1 MVGWDS
7 GGLDH
12 GRTRTNNTHVQNFK
26 SEKKLQIQI
35 KTTMATYPKKLSP
48 QDYSDRVLQCV
59 KSSNLHF
66 SISETPFSVH
76 ITLRKKFTNIYRDT
90 KEHSA
95 AEVFKEEPSQ
105 AHQKNEVLLN
115 LVEQKDRENST
126 LVHDLELKLE
136 KAKVELSEALRK
148 VNELMKEND
157 KNSER
162 FENLA
167 VRHKI
172 VQDNL
177 NSLAVE
183 NKNTKQ
189 GLKQADKA
197 LKTKETDEYRL
208 SNKIDNLETTVK
220 KLKLDKKDLESEKFK
235 ISKENVKIQKQLVKM
250 RERIPS
256 VTKSTT
262 TLTVYSSEASTS
274 TVAMSTS
281 IASSN
286 TSSVTT
292 SSTQTQT
299 SNHPDIPYK
308 MEDQPPPATPPN
320 FQPSGTEPFMDT
332 TCSLKTISL
341 HPTNSNLLATSSLD
355 TTPTSLV
362 ASSTLDIQHA

>member
-1 MVGWDS
+1 MKCFLTWLS
-7 GGLDH
+7 RKI
-12 GRTRTNNTHVQNFK
+12 GRTL
-26 SEKKLQIQI
+26 E
-35 KTTMATYPKKLSP
+35 
-48 QDYSDRVLQCV
+48 
-59 KSSNLHF
+59 
-66 SISETPFSVH
+66 SI
-76 ITLRKKFTNIYRDT
+76 
-90 KEHSA
+90 
-95 AEVFKEEPSQ
+95 
-105 AHQKNEVLLN
+105 
-115 LVEQKDRENST
+115 
-126 LVHDLELKLE
+126 VHDLESKLE

-172 VQDNL
+172 VQDIL

-197 LKTKETDEYRL
+197 LKTKEKEEYNL

-262 TLTVYSSEASTS
+262 TSTVYSSEASTS
-274 TVAMSTS
+274 T
-281 IASSN
+281 
-286 TSSVTT
+286 
-292 SSTQTQT
+292 
-299 SNHPDIPYK
+299 HPLHL
-308 MEDQPPPATPPN
+308 QTPP
-320 FQPSGTEPFMDT
+320 Q
-332 TCSLKTISL
+332 
-341 HPTNSNLLATSSLD
+341 
-355 TTPTSLV
+355 
-362 ASSTLDIQHA
+362 

>member
-1 MVGWDS
+1 M
-7 GGLDH
+7 
-12 GRTRTNNTHVQNFK
+12 
-26 SEKKLQIQI
+26 
-35 KTTMATYPKKLSP
+35 
-48 QDYSDRVLQCV
+48 
-59 KSSNLHF
+59 
-66 SISETPFSVH
+66 
-76 ITLRKKFTNIYRDT
+76 
-90 KEHSA
+90 
-95 AEVFKEEPSQ
+95 
-105 AHQKNEVLLN
+105 LLN

-126 LVHDLELKLE
+126 LESIVHDLESKLE

-235 ISKENVKIQKQLVKM
+235 ISKENVKLQKQLVKM

-262 TLTVYSSEASTS
+262 TSTVYSSEASTS

-320 FQPSGTEPFMDT
+320 FQPSVTEPFMDT

-362 ASSTLDIQHA
+362 DSSTLDIPYSQAFINYDEEREMLNAIMKVLEDMNKKF